1 MSEYLKF
8 MEKYFPYS
16 SKIPN
21 EDKIYQ
27 LVCENNLMVG
37 IILSN
42 MDASR
47 FYLNEEKLIFYRR
60 YRDGVNKIL
69 IYIPLNDE
77 IGIYACMRYSIEQL
91 LKFIYSI
98 YFEKDIIDINR
109 TSYRYIK
116 GDIKNNDNIDTYIK
130 QHLMKLYTY
139 YANYSNDLH
148 DKEVTCNKE
157 LDFLGN
163 IIQSENEFA
172 YDIEKDLKEILTLSY
187 EILCHLFD
195 IKYDLLNISERLS
208 LAHLNSRGRKRKIYS
223 ILKKDDVINAS

>member
-16 SKIPN
+16 LKIPN

-98 YFEKDIIDINR
+98 YFEKNIADISR

-116 GDIKNNDNIDTYIK
+116 EDIKKNRNIDTDIK
-130 QHLMKLYTY
+130 ECLLKLYTY

-172 YDIEKDLKEILTLSY
+172 DGVEKDLRNILILSY
-187 EILCHLFD
+187 KIMCHVFD
-195 IKYDLLNISERLS
+195 IKYNLLNVSERSS
-208 LAHLNSRGRKRKIYS
+208 LESLKSKGGKRKIYS
-223 ILKKDDVINAS
+223 ILKRDDITE

>member
-98 YFEKDIIDINR
+98 YPFLARRLRPLRWEMNCVCYLLDI
-109 TSYRYIK
+109 
-116 GDIKNNDNIDTYIK
+116 
-130 QHLMKLYTY
+130 
-139 YANYSNDLH
+139 A
-148 DKEVTCNKE
+148 
-157 LDFLGN
+157 F
-163 IIQSENEFA
+163 
-172 YDIEKDLKEILTLSY
+172 
-187 EILCHLFD
+187 
-195 IKYDLLNISERLS
+195 
-208 LAHLNSRGRKRKIYS
+208 
-223 ILKKDDVINAS
+223 

>member
-1 MSEYLKF
+1 MNEYSKFLKKFFPLSSE
-8 MEKYFPYS
+8 
-16 SKIPN
+16 IPN
-21 EDKIYQ
+21 GNTIYQ
-27 LVCENNLMVG
+27 FVCENNLISE
-37 IILSN
+37 IILSY
-42 MDASR
+42 MDVNK
-47 FYLNEEKLIFYRR
+47 FYMSKEKLIFYRR
-60 YRDGVNKIL
+60 YRDGVNKLL

-77 IGIYACMRYSIEQL
+77 IGIYTCMRYSIEQL